1 VDNPLVQPDPGLF
14 IWTILTFLVL
24 LWLLKRFAWGPLLAA
39 LDRREQVIAG
49 AVEDARKAKEE
60 LERVKSDAAKLL
72 TEARQEA
79 GGIVTRA
86 RADADRFREELRVK
100 AVTEA
105 EALLQNAEKR
115 IQQET
120 SRAVQQLRQEAVE
133 LSVAIAE
140 KLLHRNISR
149 EDNER
154 ILQDVVKQLET
165 KPH

>member
-1 VDNPLVQPDPGLF
+1 MDNPLVQPDPGLF

-24 LWLLKRFAWGPLLAA
+24 LWLLKRFAWGPLMAA

-100 AVTEA
+100 ALTEA
-105 EALLQNAEKR
+105 EALVQNAEKR

-154 ILQDVVKQLET
+154 FLQDVVRQLET

>member
-24 LWLLKRFAWGPLLAA
+24 LWLLKRFAWGPLMEA

-49 AVEDARKAKEE
+49 AVEDARRAKDE

-86 RADADRFREELRVK
+86 RADADRFREELRQK

-105 EALLQNAEKR
+105 DALVQNAEKR

-133 LSVAIAE
+133 LSVAIAG

-154 ILQDVVKQLET
+154 FLQDVVKQLENT
-165 KPH
+165 PQ